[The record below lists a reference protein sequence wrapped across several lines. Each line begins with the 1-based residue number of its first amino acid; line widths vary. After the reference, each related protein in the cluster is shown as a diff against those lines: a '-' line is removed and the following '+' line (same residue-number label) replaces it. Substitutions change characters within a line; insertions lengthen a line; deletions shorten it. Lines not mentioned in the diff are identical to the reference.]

1 MGLLGSIIGAVG
13 GLIGSGINYGS
24 QSSTNKSNLRIAYMN
39 NQWNERMLQKQ
50 MDYNTDMWN
59 KQNEYNSARN
69 QRARLEEA
77 GLNPYLMMQ
86 GGSAGTA
93 QSANGVNPPQAQHVQ
108 LQAPQVDLSTP
119 AAFLQ
124 QALELQSVKR
134 QRDADSSLKEQQ
146 AAQVG
151 IENKYKAMSMLSD
164 IYERLERS
172 KNLKHDTEAKQIANR
187 FALETFNSDVAAKA
201 HNATNL
207 KLLGDVYRADI
218 AMKGI
223 QKAIADKQLY
233 WIDSTTQ
240 ISIAEALSRIGLNKA
255 QARSAVQGILESKA
269 RTAGIHISNDVARRT
284 ADKIVDRAY
293 YEAGIASGRSMQEQN
308 KARLNRHG
316 EWAGNLGVTKFLDW
330 IFGY

>member
-1 MGLLGSIIGAVG
+1 MGLLGTIVGAVG
-13 GLIGSGINYGS
+13 GLMGDAINYGS
-24 QSSTNKSNLRIAYMN
+24 QSSTNKANKEIAQMN
-39 NQWNERMLQKQ
+39 NEWNERMLQKQ
-50 MDYNTDMWN
+50 MDYNTEMWN
-59 KQNEYNSARN
+59 KQNEYNSAKN

-77 GLNPYLMMQ
+77 GMNPYLMMS
-86 GGSAGTA
+86 GGNAGTA
-93 QSANGVNPPQAQHVQ
+93 QSANGVNPPQAQQVQ
-108 LQAPQVDLSTP
+108 FQAPQVDLSTP

-164 IYERLERS
+164 IYQRIESS

-187 FALETFNSDVAAKA
+187 FALETFSSDVAAKA

-207 KLLGDVYRADI
+207 KLLGDVYLADI
-218 AMKGI
+218 ALKGV
-223 QKAIADKQLY
+223 QKAVADKQLY
-233 WIDSTTQ
+233 WIDATTQ
-240 ISIAEALSRIGLNKA
+240 MNIAEALSRIGLNKA

-284 ADKIVDRAY
+284 ADSIVDQAY
-293 YEAGIASGRSMQEQN
+293 WQADESRSKAGIAGNEAYHGIWGDFGKKLGIRSLID
-308 KARLNRHG
+308 K
-316 EWAGNLGVTKFLDW
+316 
-330 IFGY
+330 IFQ

>member
-1 MGLLGSIIGAVG
+1 MGLLGTIVGAVG
-13 GLIGSGINYGS
+13 GLLGDGINYGS
-24 QSSTNKSNLRIAYMN
+24 QSSTNKTNKEIAQMN
-39 NQWNERMLQKQ
+39 NEWNERMLQKQ
-50 MDYNTDMWN
+50 MDYNTEMWN
-59 KQNEYNSARN
+59 KQNEYNSAKN
-69 QRARLEEA
+69 QRARLEAA
-77 GLNPYLMMQ
+77 GLNPYLMMS
-86 GGSAGTA
+86 GGNAGTA
-93 QSANGVNPPQAQHVQ
+93 QSANGVNPPQAQQVQ
-108 LQAPQVDLSTP
+108 MQAPQVDLSTP

-164 IYERLERS
+164 IYERIEHS
-172 KNLKHDTEAKQIANR
+172 KNLKHDTEAKEIANR

-201 HNATNL
+201 HNATNM

-218 AMKGI
+218 AMKGV
-223 QKAIADKQLY
+223 QKAIADKQLH

-240 ISIAEALSRIGLNKA
+240 MNIAEALSRIGLNKA

-284 ADKIVDRAY
+284 ADTIVDRAY
-293 YEAGIASGRSMQEQN
+293 YETGISEGRSAQEQT
-308 KARLNRHG
+308 KAKINRHG
-316 EWAGNLGVTKFLDW
+316 EWAGNIGITKLLDT

>member
-1 MGLLGSIIGAVG
+1 MGLLGTIIGSVG
-13 GLIGSGINYGS
+13 GLMGTGFNYAS
-24 QSSTNKSNLRIAYMN
+24 QSSTNKSNMRIAYMN

-50 MDYNTDMWN
+50 MDYNTEMWN
-59 KQNEYNSARN
+59 KQNEYNSAKN

-164 IYERLERS
+164 IYERIERS
-172 KNLKHDTEAKQIANR
+172 KNLRHDTEAKQIANR
-187 FALETFNSDVAAKA
+187 LALETFNSDVSAKA
-201 HNATNL
+201 HTATNL

-269 RTAGIHISNDVARRT
+269 RTAGMYISNDVARRT
-284 ADKIVDRAY
+284 ADTIVDRAY
-293 YEAGIASGRSMQEQN
+293 YDTGISSGRSMQEQN
-308 KARLNRHG
+308 KARLHRHG
-316 EWAGNLGVTKFLDW
+316 EWPGNLGITKLLDT